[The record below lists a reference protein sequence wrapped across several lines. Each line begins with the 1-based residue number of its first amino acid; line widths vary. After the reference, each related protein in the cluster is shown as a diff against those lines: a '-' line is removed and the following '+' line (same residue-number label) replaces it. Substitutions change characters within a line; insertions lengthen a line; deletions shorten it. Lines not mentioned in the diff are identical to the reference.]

1 MTGTVLIL
9 GASGRFGRACSNA
22 FSKAG
27 WEVRHFNRKSDQLT
41 QAAMG
46 VQVIV
51 NGWNPDYPDWAA
63 QVPEL
68 HAQVIAA
75 ARVAGATV
83 IVPGNVYV
91 FGACTPGPWSE
102 NTPHHAKNPL
112 GKIRIEMEKAY
123 RQSGVRTIL
132 LRAGDFLDTQASGN
146 WFDMIMTK
154 DLAKGRFTYP
164 GDPDLPHTW
173 GYLPD
178 LARAAVALAEKRA
191 DLPAYADVPFM
202 GYTLTGRELLAAVN
216 RVSSQ
221 KARLKPMF
229 WLPLQLARPFWAMG
243 RGLLEMRYLWDT
255 AHRLDGARFET
266 LLPGFRHTPLDQ
278 AIASALPS
286 ALVQRDVQPDQPV
299 ATGENAGLV

>member
-9 GASGRFGRACSNA
+9 GATGRIGRACSEA
-22 FSKAG
+22 FSQAG
-27 WEVRHFNRKSDQLT
+27 WEVRHFDRKSGQLM
-41 QAAMG
+41 QAARG
-46 VQVIV
+46 AQVIV
-51 NGWNPDYPDWAA
+51 NGWNPNYPDWAE

-68 HAQVIAA
+68 HAQVIAS
-75 ARVAGATV
+75 ARAVGATV

-91 FGACTPGPWSE
+91 FGQHTPGPWSE
-102 NTPHHAKNPL
+102 STPHHAENPL
-112 GKIRIEMEKAY
+112 GKIRVEMEKAY

-146 WFDMIMTK
+146 WFDMILIK

-164 GDPDLPHTW
+164 GDPDLPHAW

-191 DLPAYADVPFM
+191 ALPVFTDVPFA

-221 KARLKPMF
+221 QARLKSMS
-229 WLPLQLARPFWAMG
+229 WLPLQLARPFWAMA
-243 RGLLEMRYLWDT
+243 RGLLEMRYLWNT
-255 AHRLDGARFET
+255 GHRLDGARFEA

-286 ALVQRDVQPDQPV
+286 ALVQRDVQPDQTV
-299 ATGENAGLV
+299 ATGEKVGLV